1 MNKFWKWFLIIVAV
15 LLVLCGLLA
24 AVLFLTHGSYG
35 YPFMRYGMG
44 FRRMPMM
51 GSFGFFGF
59 GMMAVRLIVP
69 LLLVSL
75 LVLIGVGIG
84 SRNRNS
90 QPKVTQPEA
99 PASTLTQEPGAPAPA
114 EAVSEKVCAH
124 CGRPLQAEW
133 VNCPYC
139 GAKI

>member
-1 MNKFWKWFLIIVAV
+1 MNKFWKWFLIILAV

-35 YPFMRYGMG
+35 YPSMRFGMG
-44 FRRMPMM
+44 FGRMPMM
-51 GSFGFFGF
+51 GRFGFFGV
-59 GMMAVRLIVP
+59 GMMFVRLIVP
-69 LLLVSL
+69 LLLVTL

-84 SRNRNS
+84 SRTRNS
-90 QPKVTQPEA
+90 QPKVSQAETA
-99 PASTLTQEPGAPAPA
+99 ASTLSTEPVAPAPA
-114 EAVSEKVCAH
+114 EAVSEKTCAH

>member
-15 LLVLCGLLA
+15 LLVLGGLLA
-24 AVLFLTHGSYG
+24 AVLLFTHGSYG
-35 YPFMRYGMG
+35 YPSMRFGMG

-51 GSFGFFGF
+51 GRFGLFG
-59 GMMAVRLIVP
+59 GAMMLFRLLVP

-75 LVLIGVGIG
+75 LVLIGISIG
-84 SRNRNS
+84 SRTRNS
-90 QPKVTQPEA
+90 QPKVAQAETPV
-99 PASTLTQEPGAPAPA
+99 SSVTA
-114 EAVSEKVCAH
+114 EAVPPTPAEVVAEKVCAH